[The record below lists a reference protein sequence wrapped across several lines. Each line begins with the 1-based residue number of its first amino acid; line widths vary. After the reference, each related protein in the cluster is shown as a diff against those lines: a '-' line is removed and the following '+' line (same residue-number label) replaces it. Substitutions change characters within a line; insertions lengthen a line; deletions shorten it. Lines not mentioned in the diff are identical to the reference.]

1 MSLHNLE
8 KISEPSKQDVIL
20 EEDQNKFLVRGKIF
34 LVIVFFLALTFLLY
48 FLAKENR
55 ALQVSNDELRYSIV
69 EKGIFSKKVVAQ
81 GEVRSRVE
89 RGVYSLVNGVIEI
102 NVEIGDA
109 VKKDELI
116 ATIKSPELLNKL
128 MIEESELEKLYLEL
142 DGIKILKNKQVSSA
156 KQAAEVSYANM
167 ELSEKIL
174 ERFHKAFNVNVISQ
188 IEFDK
193 VRTELKK
200 AKIEY
205 KYSISEI
212 DSISENFQQ
221 RKKIKQQEIERQKYL
236 INELK
241 RKEEKLFIKSPVS
254 GLVSGLHVAQQSN
267 LVPNQK
273 VLSIIDLDSVDVV
286 LEIPQLNISQVHT
299 GQTVV
304 LEDKNVSY
312 TAKVKNIS
320 PEVVNQYISVSLTLD
335 DLNQKKHLRQGQK
348 LLGTI
353 TLNQTPNALFIE
365 KGSYFNDVSRNNIFV
380 VENDYGIKRNIV
392 TGQFDLNKVE
402 ILDGLEEG
410 EKVIISSFEKAEM
423 VSEFKISY

>member
-1 MSLHNLE
+1 
-8 KISEPSKQDVIL
+8 
-20 EEDQNKFLVRGKIF
+20 
-34 LVIVFFLALTFLLY
+34 
-48 FLAKENR
+48 
-55 ALQVSNDELRYSIV
+55 
-69 EKGIFSKKVVAQ
+69 
-81 GEVRSRVE
+81 
-89 RGVYSLVNGVIEI
+89 GVIEI

>member
-1 MSLHNLE
+1 M
-8 KISEPSKQDVIL
+8 
-20 EEDQNKFLVRGKIF
+20 
-34 LVIVFFLALTFLLY
+34 
-48 FLAKENR
+48 
-55 ALQVSNDELRYSIV
+55 
-69 EKGIFSKKVVAQ
+69 
-81 GEVRSRVE
+81 
-89 RGVYSLVNGVIEI
+89 
-102 NVEIGDA
+102 
-109 VKKDELI
+109 
-116 ATIKSPELLNKL
+116 
-128 MIEESELEKLYLEL
+128 
-142 DGIKILKNKQVSSA
+142 
-156 KQAAEVSYANM
+156 
-167 ELSEKIL
+167 
-174 ERFHKAFNVNVISQ
+174 
-188 IEFDK
+188 
-193 VRTELKK
+193 
-200 AKIEY
+200 
-205 KYSISEI
+205 
-212 DSISENFQQ
+212 
-221 RKKIKQQEIERQKYL
+221 
-236 INELK
+236 
-241 RKEEKLFIKSPVS
+241 S